1 MLSCRV
7 VFLTSYFTAVVLLA
21 GYSAFLISFLATRE
35 TKEFPFTSFKQFLA
49 DGRYQLGML
58 SDSAFTFY
66 FEVRTIRCSN
76 EEIISSVSSS
86 FTSLFLYPVLTFI
99 SFPLFSIRIINCCS
113 FSLQLAQC

>member
-1 MLSCRV
+1 MTTTEFLVFGLANFAVAGRSVTPRMLSCRV

-35 TKEFPFTSFKQFLA
+35 TKEYPFTSFKQFLS

-66 FEVRTIRCSN
+66 FEVGINLCRKLCHL
-76 EEIISSVSSS
+76 IIS
-86 FTSLFLYPVLTFI
+86 
-99 SFPLFSIRIINCCS
+99 
-113 FSLQLAQC
+113 